1 MKFAC
6 NDNYTLEGN
15 RQIKCEETKDWSGA
29 LPYCR
34 GNNIY
39 IIIPLISF
47 SFFFVRTCFFLLL
60 LFFFFMFNVFLL
72 IVRFFQYV
80 TIKLQNSF
88 IWTSTSLCPRD
99 FDIFL
104 LMSPN
109 FRVNLEFL
117 WPKKNSLSWQIQSS
131 LRLIHCIILK
141 FQDKPILRTSQKSV
155 LQHSLFWRYAIFSN

>member
-39 IIIPLISF
+39 IIIPAISF
-47 SFFFVRTCFFLLL
+47 SLFFVRTCFFLLL
-60 LFFFFMFNVFLL
+60 LFFLFYIQHISINWY
-72 IVRFFQYV
+72 RFFQYV
-80 TIKLQNSF
+80 TIKLKNSF

-109 FRVNLEFL
+109 FHVNLEFL
-117 WPKKNSLSWQIQSS
+117 WPKKNSLSWQIEILLKRRSYD
-131 LRLIHCIILK
+131 LIVRNP
-141 FQDKPILRTSQKSV
+141 FR
-155 LQHSLFWRYAIFSN
+155 